1 MPAPSARDLA
11 LLLAGETLFFVLVY
25 LFLVLEGTIAI
36 FTVLLAL
43 LGSSLA
49 LTRGD
54 ALARAFRGAL
64 EGHRRAGAAYA
75 ILFVIVLPVLLR
87 DKPYQIFVLFN
98 AALFALLALGLNWQV
113 GSTNIVNFASAAS
126 FATGA
131 YTVGLLSVHA
141 GWSFWILLPLSGLA
155 AGAVGLILGLPC
167 MKTKTYYLSL
177 VTMAFTLIVYLL
189 LNNIDWVGGPDGIS
203 GIPFPRVGSYSL
215 GDPLPLAGTTLP
227 FQANFYYLAVALVA
241 LTFLVDRRFRYS
253 PLGLAWN
260 AVRDDE
266 IAAACQGIDVS
277 HVKVLSFCAN
287 SFFDGLAGAVFAASL
302 GHISPESFSF
312 NVSVTVVAIVI
323 VGGMDNAA
331 GVILGALIMTVLPE
345 KFQVLQDYRMLLFG
359 LMVLVMLRI
368 RPRGLFPQT
377 TRSYGGLATG
387 PGLAGGP

>member
-1 MPAPSARDLA
+1 MHTQSAIGLA
-11 LLLAGETLFFVLVY
+11 LLLAVETLVFALVY

-36 FTVLLAL
+36 FAVLLAL
-43 LGSSLA
+43 LGASLA

-54 ALARAFRGAL
+54 VLSRTFRAAL
-64 EGHRRAGAAYA
+64 ERHRLAGAAYA
-75 ILFVIVLPVLLR
+75 IVFVVVLPALLR
-87 DKPYQIFVLFN
+87 DRPYQIFVLFN

-131 YTVGLLSVHA
+131 YTVGLLSVHG

-155 AGAVGLILGLPC
+155 SGAIGLILGLPC

-203 GIPFPRVGSYSL
+203 GIPFPRIGSYSL
-215 GDPLPLAGTTLP
+215 GDPLPVFGTTLP
-227 FQANFYYLAVALVA
+227 FQANFYYLAVALVV
-241 LTFLVDRRFRYS
+241 LTFFVDRRFRYS
-253 PLGLAWN
+253 PIGLAWN

-266 IAAACQGIDVS
+266 IAAACQGINVS
-277 HVKVLSFCAN
+277 HAKVLSFCAN
-287 SFFDGLAGAVFAASL
+287 FFFDGIAGAVFAACL

-323 VGGMDNAA
+323 VGGMDNAV
-331 GVILGALIMTVLPE
+331 GVILGALLMTVIPE
-345 KFQVLQDYRMLLFG
+345 KFQVLQDYRMLIFG
-359 LMVLVMLRI
+359 LMILLMLRI

-377 TRSYGGLATG
+377 TRSYGGSTATSG
-387 PGLAGGP
+387 VANGR